1 MRTTLP
7 KNKIASVLIGA
18 TILIS
23 SFLAMQNNVQAAPA
37 TNGPIYVFKNGMA
50 TLVNSDGTTVAAP
63 SYLTGA
69 PVYSHDETKMAW
81 VQQKNGGSFIK
92 ISNADGTSVKTL
104 LDSTIQFEKLQ
115 FTSTNQIILLNQ
127 NEKILYT
134 INSVTENQTL
144 TSTSEFLKIVDVY
157 GSFLDFAISKTDK
170 LAYVNYYAC
179 PENGIPLAGIFIRDI
194 AGTGLGT
201 LVAESCTNPATYPKR
216 QSRIVEWNAAGTKL
230 IVGHSEYVSS
240 TEVNQRIVEIDPA
253 VSGSRVSLALIGTE
267 TSDFSNNFLNSPT
280 TLALSPDGTK
290 LALITQTSS
299 SRVNKLWTLSTD
311 GTGLVESSVVPN
323 PTAMSWA
330 RPITLDAVPTTTIA
344 ATTTTTVEPTT
355 TTIATTT
362 TVAPTSTTIAATTT
376 TTVPVSVYANAVPGI
391 TVTDPRV
398 YQTAPKQVAAKSAI
412 IILSTAQNK
421 TADVV
426 SKTPSI
432 CLPSNNNLV
441 FIDEG
446 RCTAEVVNTETRKV
460 LRTLNTT
467 VLADDISEL
476 EVGNEVAI
484 LTPLYFVT
492 GTFKLKAQSL
502 SRLTKLK
509 DKVTAAGSVLV
520 VGHSGVLMGNTPENI
535 KLAMARADATVKILK
550 ARGAQ
555 GPFTVTSAG
564 ALNPVS
570 MVKTQAAQE
579 KNRRVVI
586 VLIP

>member
-1 MRTTLP
+1 
-7 KNKIASVLIGA
+7 
-18 TILIS
+18 
-23 SFLAMQNNVQAAPA
+23 
-37 TNGPIYVFKNGMA
+37 
-50 TLVNSDGTTVAAP
+50 
-63 SYLTGA
+63 
-69 PVYSHDETKMAW
+69 
-81 VQQKNGGSFIK
+81 
-92 ISNADGTSVKTL
+92 
-104 LDSTIQFEKLQ
+104 
-115 FTSTNQIILLNQ
+115 
-127 NEKILYT
+127 
-134 INSVTENQTL
+134 
-144 TSTSEFLKIVDVY
+144 
-157 GSFLDFAISKTDK
+157 
-170 LAYVNYYAC
+170 
-179 PENGIPLAGIFIRDI
+179 LAGIFTRDI
-194 AGTGLGT
+194 TGTGPGT
-201 LVAESCTNPATYPKR
+201 LVTESCTNPSTGTR
-216 QSRIVEWNAAGTKL
+216 RESRIVAWNTAGTKL
-230 IVGHSEYVSS
+230 FVGHSEYVSS
-240 TEVNQRIVEIDPA
+240 TVVNQRIVEIDPA
-253 VSGSRVSLALIGTE
+253 VSGSLSSLALIDTE
-267 TSDFSNNFLNSPT
+267 TTNQINNFEIAPQGISP
-280 TLALSPDGTK
+280 SPDGTK
-290 LALITQTSS
+290 LAVVTQKTLLTQPYLEFS
-299 SRVNKLWTLSTD
+299 LWTLNVD
-311 GTGLVESSVVPN
+311 GTALIKSSVKPSIG
-323 PTAMSWA
+323 AMSWA

-355 TTIATTT
+355 TTIAITT
-362 TVAPTSTTIAATTT
+362 TVAPTSTTIATTTT

-446 RCTAEVVNTETRKV
+446 RCTAEVVNTKTRKV
-460 LRTLNTT
+460 LRTLKTT
-467 VLADDISEL
+467 VVSDDISEL

-550 ARGAQ
+550 ARGAK

-564 ALNPVS
+564 ALDPVS

>member
-1 MRTTLP
+1 MRTTIP
-7 KNKIASVLIGA
+7 KSKIASLLTGA

-23 SFLAMQNNVQAAPA
+23 SFLAMQNSVQAAPA
-37 TNGPIYVFKNGMA
+37 TNGPIFVFKNGMA
-50 TLVNSDGTTVAAP
+50 TLVNSDGTTIDAP
-63 SYLTGA
+63 RYLTGA
-69 PVYSHDETKMAW
+69 PVYSHDGAKMAW
-81 VQQKNGGSFIK
+81 VQSKNGGSIIK

-134 INSVTENQTL
+134 IDSVTENQTL
-144 TSTSEFLKIVDVY
+144 TSANEFLKIVDVY

-170 LAYVNYYAC
+170 LAYVNYHAC
-179 PENGIPLAGIFIRDI
+179 PENGIPMAGIFTRDI
-194 AGTGLGT
+194 SGTGLGT
-201 LVAESCTNPATYPKR
+201 LVADSCVNPATFPKR
-216 QSRIVEWNAAGTKL
+216 ESRIVAWNAAGTKL
-230 IVGHSEYVSS
+230 IAGHSEYVSS

-267 TSDFSNNFLNSPT
+267 TSDVSNNFLKSPV
-280 TLALSPDGTK
+280 TLALSPDGAK
-290 LALITQTSS
+290 LVVITQNKS
-299 SRVNKLWTLSTD
+299 SRANKLWTLNTD
-311 GTGLVESSVVPN
+311 GTGLAESSAIPDS
-323 PTAMSWA
+323 TAMSWA

-344 ATTTTTVEPTT
+344 PTT
-355 TTIATTT
+355 
-362 TVAPTSTTIAATTT
+362 TTIAATTT
-376 TTVPVSVYANAVPGI
+376 TTVAPTTTTTTTAPLRVIANAVPGI
-391 TVTDPRV
+391 TVTDTKV
-398 YQTAPKQVAAKSAI
+398 YQTAPKQVAGKSAI
-412 IILSTAQNK
+412 IVLSTTENK

-432 CLPSNNNLV
+432 CLPSDNDLV

-446 RCTAEVVNTETRKV
+446 RCIAEVVNTKTRKV
-460 LRTLNTT
+460 LRTLKTT
-467 VLADDISEL
+467 VVSDDISEL

-492 GTFKLKAQSL
+492 GTFELKAQSL

-520 VGHSGVLMGNTPENI
+520 AGHSGVLMGNTPENV
-535 KLAMARADATVKILK
+535 KLAKARADATVAILK
-550 ARGAQ
+550 ARGAK
-555 GPFTVTSAG
+555 GPFTVASVG
-564 ALNPVS
+564 ALDPVS

>member
-7 KNKIASVLIGA
+7 KNKFASVLIGA

-23 SFLAMQNNVQAAPA
+23 SFLAMQNTVQAAPA
-37 TNGPIYVFKNGMA
+37 TNGPIYMFKNGLA
-50 TLVNSDGTTVAAP
+50 TLVNSDGTTVNAP
-63 SYLTGA
+63 RYLTGA
-69 PVYSHDETKMAW
+69 PVYSHDGTKMAW
-81 VQQKNGGSFIK
+81 VQFKNGGSFIK

-134 INSVTENQTL
+134 IDSVTENQTL
-144 TSTSEFLKIVDVY
+144 TSANEFLKIVDIY
-157 GSFLDFAISKTDK
+157 GSFLDFAVSKTDK
-170 LAYVNYYAC
+170 LAYVNYHAC
-179 PENGIPLAGIFIRDI
+179 PENGIPKAGVFTRDI
-194 AGTGLGT
+194 SGTGLGT
-201 LVAESCTNPATYPKR
+201 LVADSCVNPATFPKR
-216 QSRIVEWNAAGTKL
+216 ESRIVEWNAAGTKL

-267 TSDFSNNFLNSPT
+267 TSDFSNNFLKSPV
-280 TLALSPDGTK
+280 TLALSPDGAK

-330 RPITLDAVPTTTIA
+330 RPITLDAVRTTTIAPTTTVAPTTTIA
-344 ATTTTTVEPTT
+344 ATTTTTV
-355 TTIATTT
+355 
-362 TVAPTSTTIAATTT
+362 AATTT
-376 TTVPVSVYANAVPGI
+376 TTTTVPLSVYASAVPGI
-391 TVTDPRV
+391 TVTDTKV
-398 YQTAPKQVAAKSAI
+398 YKTAPKQVAGKSAI
-412 IILSTAQNK
+412 IVLSTVQNK

-432 CLPSNNNLV
+432 CLPSDNDLV

-446 RCTAEVVNTETRKV
+446 RCIAEVVNTKTRKV
-460 LRTLNTT
+460 LRTLKTT
-467 VLADDISEL
+467 VVSDDISEL

-484 LTPLYFVT
+484 LTPLYFVA
-492 GTFKLKAQSL
+492 GTFELKTQSL

-520 VGHSGVLMGNTPENI
+520 AGHSGVLMGNTPENI
-535 KLAMARADATVKILK
+535 RLAKARADKTVAILK
-550 ARGAQ
+550 ARGAK
-555 GPFTVTSAG
+555 GPFSVASVG
-564 ALNPVS
+564 ALDPVS